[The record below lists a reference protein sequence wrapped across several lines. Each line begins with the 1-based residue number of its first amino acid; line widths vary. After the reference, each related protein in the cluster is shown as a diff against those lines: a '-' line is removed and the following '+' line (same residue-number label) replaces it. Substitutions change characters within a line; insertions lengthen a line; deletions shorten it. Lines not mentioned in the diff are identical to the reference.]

1 MAFSPRSGAVISFT
15 VEGAQTAQRQIET
28 IGSSFDQLSSVAST
42 GLKALAAGFAALK
55 IGEYLKDSTMLA
67 ARYETLAI
75 VMHTAGEN
83 AGYSSAQMDSYARGL
98 EKSGISMMKARE
110 AMIAMTTANLDNSK
124 SLELGRLAQNL
135 AVVANKSS
143 SETLT
148 DLITNIQQADTEGL
162 KHMGIILNQDEALQ
176 KYAASHGTVSKALTQ
191 TQKAEAIHAAVM
203 QQGAKYASIY
213 EKAMGTAGKALSSL
227 DRYFENIKVRLGT
240 PFLEGFAQGVFGVTD
255 GVKQLNKWL
264 EQLET
269 NGAMEKVAKSIGSS
283 VGAVISVIKDTIDI
297 TGQIVGTVVRVG
309 TAAAE
314 FFDNYLGGM
323 TTVKAATVSFAV
335 LLSGFM
341 VEQAVIGFAA
351 VSTAAWASAGKVG
364 AALVAMGT
372 AATNTFRLM
381 QLSAATLGW
390 GPAIAIAARTA
401 IAALG
406 TAIAA
411 IPGAVGAAVVAA
423 GLGVGYL
430 FAKAFGDQL
439 QKYMPK
445 FIDDAVTKGVAWVV
459 DKTSSLPEVSEA
471 VDRDKAADDAK
482 AAANKAEKDRAEQL
496 MRDMNNSVVGA
507 ERQISIVSATN
518 TKLKALN
525 ELRDQQLKQ
534 SLDLRIITQ
543 ADYLQKKEKLDVAEA
558 QGQLD
563 QIAAQ
568 KAQLAAYMA
577 ASKAGAPLGQGRD
590 PAADANEMIKLS
602 GEAAAAQTKL
612 NAVKQNY
619 AYEIA
624 GAVLESYTK
633 EFGSVSSLADA
644 QEELVRTSRQAYAV
658 AGKTAE
664 QQEIFSALRMQSIAA
679 ELEAE
684 MEQRR
689 QAGEASTEYLRVTG
703 AMAQAMEQF
712 GAARMKATAKN
723 VSTDFLNDAKRMS
736 DETIALYDEMKNS
749 FIGDEQERIK
759 AAAAAAIKLASIRL
773 ADANIAIDNTN
784 DSDDQKLA
792 AKRKALEDF
801 NKYAQAVHDNAD
813 AKALQSSR
821 GMQVLGDTIAATFD
835 VNRIESFGQAIS
847 GAFGSAGAALGDL
860 IDTLTLYGQQQ
871 KDNDAARQAAS
882 IAYKD
887 DAGKLAAAQSAITM
901 KQEREQLGYYGNV
914 AGAAKGFFKEN
925 STGYRAMTAVQQAF
939 HAVELA
945 LAIESAL
952 TKAGLIAGVTAA
964 ETTNAAARVATQTTA
979 TAASTGL
986 AATEASAWGIT
997 AVVKAIASL
1006 PFPFNLAAG
1015 AATLAAVVGIGA
1027 KISGSLGGG
1036 SVSLSAQRQQAQGT
1050 GSILGDK
1057 DAKSESISKALDL
1070 IEKNTFQDLAIN
1082 TSMLA
1087 SLRNIESSVANFA
1100 NQLVRSTDI
1109 SNPDVALKS
1118 GVSGANTGS
1127 AALAAA
1133 GFTAGSMV
1141 TLVGGVLGPFGA
1153 VAGLVMSKI
1162 PVVQKLMTSVFG
1174 GKQSVQDSGFGMD
1187 ATSLASILGSGAKA
1201 YQYAD
1206 IKTSGGWFR
1215 SDKDSVKS
1223 NPLDDAANQ
1232 QFTAVI
1238 TSLADGI
1245 TAAGS
1250 VLGLSGDAFTNK
1262 LNSFVVDIG
1271 KVSLKDLKGDELQ
1284 KAIESVF
1291 SKLGDDMAQFAVGGL
1306 AQFQDVGEGYL
1317 ETLARIATEYQT
1329 VDVVLQSFGKTFG
1342 QVGMESVAARDRLVD
1357 LAGGLEKF
1365 ASQGEYFLTNF
1376 FSDQEQ
1382 AAALKQRIAPTL
1394 AQYGLSTDGADASK
1408 MFRDFLVGLD
1418 ATTAA
1423 GAQAYSVLMT
1433 IAPAF
1438 KQIVDA
1444 NKDAADAALE
1454 AAEKVR
1460 GEQNNLL
1467 DLQAQTYALL
1477 GDKIGAAT
1485 VLEKQRAIA
1494 LESLSPALAAAT
1506 KELWAAQAAADAISK
1521 AQSNASSL
1529 MNSVDSA
1536 FSALQSV
1543 VAREKTAIQ
1552 SSIDVH
1558 TKSVTKLQSLA
1569 DSLHSALDSIKAPD
1583 QGLADRALGQAQI
1596 RAALAIA
1603 RAGGPLPDADGLK
1616 KALSAV
1622 TQDAS
1627 SQFSS
1632 YTDYLRDLYQTQND
1646 IAGLA
1651 GITDHSLSIEEK
1663 SLDVLKAQV
1672 KQLDLL
1678 VSAQQAQVDIQKGA
1692 STTLLSIDQ
1701 AVSGLSLA
1709 LASAKASPINA
1720 ATAGITNVYQV
1731 TLGRTPDAA
1740 GMEYW
1745 TGKAAAGESL
1755 SNIVRDI
1762 SGSMEAQVQAAY
1774 KELLGGRTA
1783 DAAGLSYW
1791 LQSGLSIDG
1800 IKDEIKKSG
1809 EYKALHP
1816 FAVGTNF
1823 IPEDMPAM
1831 VHKGERIIPAAD
1843 NRALFTALASP
1854 AQGNAALLVEFR
1866 AMREENRALRE
1877 EVKGLRA
1884 ETRSIAGHTEKT
1896 SRIVRALEGDQL
1908 KITTEGA

>member
-1 MAFSPRSGAVISFT
+1 MGVAAIGTYQMAFSPRSGAVISFT

-28 IGSSFDQLSSVAST
+28 IGSSFDQLSTVAST
-42 GLKALAAGFAALK
+42 GMKVLAAGFAALK
-55 IGEYLKDSTMLA
+55 IGEYLKDSTLLA

-83 AGYSSAQMDSYARGL
+83 AGYSGAQMDSYARGL

-176 KYAASHGTVSKALTQ
+176 KYAASHATVSKALTQ
-191 TQKAEAIHAAVM
+191 TQKAEAIYAAVM
-203 QQGAKYASIY
+203 QQGTKYASIY

-264 EQLET
+264 EQLES
-269 NGAMEKVAKSIGSS
+269 NGAMEQLAKSIGSS
-283 VGAVISVIKDTIDI
+283 VGAVISVIKETIDV
-297 TGQIVGTVVRVG
+297 TGQIVGAIVSVG
-309 TAAAE
+309 AAATE
-314 FFDNYLGGM
+314 FFDQYLGGM
-323 TTVKAATVSFAV
+323 TTVKGATVAFAT

-351 VSTAAWASAGKVG
+351 VSAAAWASAGKVG
-364 AALVAMGT
+364 AALLAMGI
-372 AATNTFRLM
+372 AATHTFRLM

-445 FIDDAVTKGVAWVV
+445 LIDDAVNKGMAWVV

-471 VDRDKAADDAK
+471 VDRGKATDDAK

-496 MRDMNNSVVGA
+496 MREMNNSVVAA

-543 ADYLQKKEKLDVAEA
+543 ADYLQKKEKLDLAEA

-568 KAQLAAYMA
+568 RAQLAAYMA

-612 NAVKQNY
+612 NALKQNY

-624 GAVLESYTK
+624 GAALEGYTK

-658 AGKTAE
+658 AGQTAD
-664 QQEIFSALRMQSIAA
+664 QQEIFSALRMQSIGA
-679 ELEAE
+679 ELTAE

-689 QAGEASTEYLRVTG
+689 QAGEASAEYLRVTG

-712 GAARMKATAKN
+712 GAARLKATAKN
-723 VSTDFLNDAKRMS
+723 ISTDFINDAKRTA

-759 AAAAAAIKLASIRL
+759 AAAAASIKLANIRL
-773 ADANIAIDNTN
+773 ASANTAIDKTN

-801 NKYAQAVHDNAD
+801 NKFSQAVNDNAD

-821 GMQVLGDTIAATFD
+821 GMQVLGDTIAAAFD
-835 VNRIESFGQAIS
+835 VNRIESFGQAMS
-847 GAFGSAGAALGDL
+847 NAFGSAGAALGDL
-860 IDTLTLYGQQQ
+860 IDTFTIYGQQQ
-871 KDNDAARQAAS
+871 RDNDAARRAAS

-887 DAGKLAAAQSAITM
+887 DAGTLAAAQSAITM
-901 KQEREQLGYYGNV
+901 KQEREQLGYYGNL

-925 STGYRAMTAVQQAF
+925 STGYKAMAVVQQAF

-1027 KISGSLGGG
+1027 KVAGTLGGG
-1036 SVSLSAQRQQAQGT
+1036 NVSMSAQRQQAQGT
-1050 GSILGDK
+1050 GSVLGDK
-1057 DAKSESISKALDL
+1057 DAKSESISKSLEL
-1070 IEKNTFQDLAIN
+1070 VEKNTYQDLAIS

-1109 SNPDVALKS
+1109 TNPDAVLKS

-1141 TLVGGVLGPFGA
+1141 TLVGGLLGPIGA
-1153 VAGLVMSKI
+1153 VAGLVLSKV

-1187 ATSLASILGSGAKA
+1187 PGSLASILSNGAKA

-1206 IKTSGGWFR
+1206 IKTSGGWFKR
-1215 SDKDSVKS
+1215 DKNSVQA
-1223 NPLDDAANQ
+1223 NPLDDAANR
-1232 QFTAVI
+1232 QFTAII
-1238 TSLADGI
+1238 TSLADSI
-1245 TAAGS
+1245 KVAGG
-1250 VLGLSGDAFTNK
+1250 VLGLSGNDFTNK

-1284 KAIESVF
+1284 KAIESVV

-1306 AQFQDVGEGYL
+1306 QQFQQVGEGYL
-1317 ETLARIATEYQT
+1317 ETLARVATEYQAI
-1329 VDVVLQSFGKTFG
+1329 DVVFQSFGKTFDA
-1342 QVGMESVAARDRLVD
+1342 VGVSSIGARDHLVH
-1357 LAGGLEKF
+1357 LAGGLDKF
-1365 ASQGEYFLTNF
+1365 TSQGEYFLTNF
-1376 FSDQEQ
+1376 FSEQEQ
-1382 AAALKQRIAPTL
+1382 AAALLKRVAPTL
-1394 AQYGLSTDGADASK
+1394 AQYGLSTEGEGASK
-1408 MFRDFLVGLD
+1408 AFRDVVVGLD
-1418 ATTAA
+1418 TTTEA
-1423 GAQAYSVLMT
+1423 GAQAYTALMS
-1433 IAPAF
+1433 IAPAV
-1438 KQIVDA
+1438 KTILDAQSEAQKDALDDRKELQDKLDELTMTSAQLQAKERAAVDA
-1444 NKDAADAALE
+1444 SNLAIYDRIVALN
-1454 AAEKVR
+1454 AEK
-1460 GEQNNLL
+1460 
-1467 DLQAQTYALL
+1467 DSMTYLL
-1477 GDKIGAAT
+1477 GNVDNAFS
-1485 VLEKQRAIA
+1485 VLQSVTKRTTDELAKRIEKEKA
-1494 LESLSPALAAAT
+1494 L
-1506 KELWAAQAAADAISK
+1506 ADAIRS
-1521 AQSNASSL
+1521 
-1529 MNSVDSA
+1529 
-1536 FSALQSV
+1536 
-1543 VAREKTAIQ
+1543 T
-1552 SSIDVH
+1552 
-1558 TKSVTKLQSLA
+1558 
-1569 DSLHSALDSIKAPD
+1569 LDSIDPPG
-1583 QGLADRALGQAQI
+1583 QEEVDRKTAQAQI
-1596 RAALAIA
+1596 QTALAIA
-1603 RAGGPLPDADGLK
+1603 KAGGPLPVADDLK
-1616 KALSAV
+1616 KALSTLAK
-1622 TQDAS
+1622 DAS
-1627 SQFSS
+1627 GQFSS
-1632 YTDYLRDLYQTQND
+1632 YTDYLRDLYTTKNSL
-1646 IAGLA
+1646 AELGGLA
-1651 GITDHSLSIEEK
+1651 DSSLSV
-1663 SLDVLKAQV
+1663 DQ
-1672 KQLDLL
+1672 KQLDTLNSML
-1678 VSAQQAQVDIQKGA
+1678 EAQQRQIDILKGID
-1692 STTLLSIDQ
+1692 ST
-1701 AVSGLSLA
+1701 GLSVAQA
-1709 LASAKASPINA
+1709 LAGFKLAVEGAKSNPLVA
-1720 ATAGITNVYQV
+1720 ANTAISTAYQSS
-1731 TLGRTPDAA
+1731 LGRAPDAA
-1740 GMEYW
+1740 GLEYW
-1745 TGKAAAGESL
+1745 QKVAAGGTS
-1755 SNIVRDI
+1755 IKDI
-1762 SGSMEAQVQAAY
+1762 QASIAGSAEARIQALY
-1774 KELLGGRTA
+1774 QELFNGRAA
-1783 DAAGLSYW
+1783 DAAGLNYW
-1791 LQSGLSIDG
+1791 VDTGSSIDT
-1800 IKDEIKKSG
+1800 IRAQMMQSD
-1809 EYKALHP
+1809 EYKNLHP

-1823 IPEDMPAM
+1823 ITEDMPAM
-1831 VHKGERIIPAAD
+1831 VHKGERIMPAAD

-1854 AQGNAALLVEFR
+1854 AQGSAALVE
-1866 AMREENRALRE
+1866 EVRALRQENSAARE
-1877 EVKGLRA
+1877 ELKGLRA
-1884 ETRSIAGHTEKT
+1884 EVRSTAGHTEKT
-1896 SRIVRALEGDQL
+1896 ARLLDRVIRQDKLVVG
-1908 KITTEGA
+1908 TEEETA